1 MSTTNS
7 QEDFLANLNSFVPTA
22 TSAADTHAVI
32 FPAASDTTY
41 SSRTVSSLED
51 SAKPQQ
57 EVVCITCTSA
67 MWFKIPSELR
77 CFCYRM
83 RMLSW
88 QSRKPFPVIACDG
101 WDNQPAE
108 EK

>member
-1 MSTTNS
+1 MSTPNS
-7 QEDFLANLNSFVPTA
+7 QEDFLANLNAFAPTT
-22 TSAADTHAVI
+22 TSAADIPIDV
-32 FPAASDTTY
+32 FPVAPDAAYT
-41 SSRTVSSLED
+41 SRTVSTIED
-51 SAKPQQ
+51 SSKPQK

-77 CFCYRM
+77 CFCHRM

-88 QSRKPFPVIACDG
+88 QSCKPFPVVACDG
-101 WDNQPAE
+101 WDDQPAE